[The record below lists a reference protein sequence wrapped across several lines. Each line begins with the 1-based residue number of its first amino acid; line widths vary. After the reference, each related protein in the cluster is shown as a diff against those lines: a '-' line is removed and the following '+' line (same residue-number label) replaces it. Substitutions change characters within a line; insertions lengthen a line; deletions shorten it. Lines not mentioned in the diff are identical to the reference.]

1 MWSLSLRLGHLC
13 KDHTHL
19 CKFLNK
25 RWIVLNNG
33 WIVLNERCL
42 KSHLPHSTQKNLS
55 MYVSTWTCLMV
66 IQTIFVSMPDLTKKC
81 SSVGQL
87 WSLCSPHDR
96 SPLNRSQCNN
106 RPLFINKISSWS
118 GYHFYKYKVA
128 IRSCELAYQL
138 NCVYRSSN

>member
-42 KSHLPHSTQKNLS
+42 PQFSSCLRWTISTLSWVINL
-55 MYVSTWTCLMV
+55 
-66 IQTIFVSMPDLTKKC
+66 I
-81 SSVGQL
+81 
-87 WSLCSPHDR
+87 
-96 SPLNRSQCNN
+96 
-106 RPLFINKISSWS
+106 
-118 GYHFYKYKVA
+118 YHFPQENIVPCMVLHAFFIIIVTHLCTSTPNIIKTHSFIIVQYTPKMQSHIHVFPGHWLY
-128 IRSCELAYQL
+128 
-138 NCVYRSSN
+138 VYLDHVEFILLINIHS